1 MKNIIVVTDTEEQLQ
16 GIIRGIEALDTE
28 HNIGILHGQHSMEI
42 VDEACQL
49 IAELANATLV
59 MSPTITLQDVHKKHN
74 TQLRTVYVDVPRDKT
89 RDKIIEYM
97 KEYYSD
103 IVELI
108 TKD

>member
-59 MSPTITLQDVHKKHN
+59 MSPNVLLQDVHKKHS

-89 RDKIIEYM
+89 RDEIIEYM